1 MIMKWRKSQTMR
13 TVMIM
18 NNGCAKGLLGAKEP
32 QLYGITSTII
42 MKWKKS
48 QMMKTVMHD
57 E

>member
-1 MIMKWRKSQTMR
+1 
-13 TVMIM
+13 MIM

-32 QLYGITSTII
+32 QLYGITSTMI